1 MLLLHWMSARNIW
14 MRWTTELFDVWIA
27 FCREILCKRGGVIMQ
42 CLYVCLSITFMNSV
56 KTNKQIFKIFSSSGS
71 QAILVFRYQMACRY
85 SYGNPPNGVVKCRW
99 GRQKSRFWAYVW
111 LHCVLSMLRPARCF
125 QHAYRGTAWPRSHKL
140 WHIAGSKGRS
150 LLIAGDDD
158 EMFMTRSLNAMPKT
172 TEQHFIAHSDKSVAY
187 ITNNKRLLLK
197 LTTDRHKASH
207 GLFTTAELLVTLS
220 YTGVTIR

>member
-1 MLLLHWMSARNIW
+1 
-14 MRWTTELFDVWIA
+14 
-27 FCREILCKRGGVIMQ
+27 
-42 CLYVCLSITFMNSV
+42 
-56 KTNKQIFKIFSSSGS
+56 
-71 QAILVFRYQMACRY
+71 
-85 SYGNPPNGVVKCRW
+85 
-99 GRQKSRFWAYVW
+99 
-111 LHCVLSMLRPARCF
+111 MLRPARCF
-125 QHAYRGTAWPRSHKL
+125 QHAYRVAALTTVPQVVT
-140 WHIAGSKGRS
+140 HIAGSKGQS
-150 LLIAGDDD
+150 LLMAGDDD